1 MLYIKN
7 RDSWQGKNPSRH
19 LIVLECTHVQGKNPN
34 RELSETDENVTF
46 KFNWR
51 LFKREGCYSSS
62 LKMTNLGEFP
72 RNWFLANAQ
81 RRHCRLFTFSI
92 KRERGITRFHDV
104 CTFCVKN
111 TIPFS
116 AGQKLLHFTL
126 KELIH
131 FKSKGV
137 FPSNINR
144 RDKAWWFMIGPSH
157 GIHQSSWL
165 KLHWVVTGSVSL
177 ISFLSEF
184 FFHFGSISHNTKWC
198 HLFFEILIN
207 WSVLYFWSKYHWVPS
222 EN

>member
-1 MLYIKN
+1 
-7 RDSWQGKNPSRH
+7 
-19 LIVLECTHVQGKNPN
+19 
-34 RELSETDENVTF
+34 
-46 KFNWR
+46 
-51 LFKREGCYSSS
+51 
-62 LKMTNLGEFP
+62 MTNLGEFP

-116 AGQKLLHFTL
+116 AGQKLLHFAL

-165 KLHWVVTGSVSL
+165 KLHWVVSSSVSL
-177 ISFLSEF
+177 ISFLSEPALCVTNV
-184 FFHFGSISHNTKWC
+184 I
-198 HLFFEILIN
+198 EILVKGNSSFILGPFPIILN
-207 WSVLYFWSKYHWVPS
+207 GVTYFLKF
-222 EN
+222 